1 MEQPAKYIDKYT
13 KIWRELGFYERFEQV
28 VAIFL
33 SILISIIIFFACFQ
47 IALDVY
53 DLIILKDDLTA
64 PDTFRNLFAGILTVL
79 IALEFNHSIVKVIER
94 KQSIIQVRIVVQIA
108 ILAMVRKF
116 ILIDLAKTEAMV
128 LIGLAAIVAALA
140 ALHWAVKHSESKGG
154 LPLGRGRDAKD
165 D

>member
-1 MEQPAKYIDKYT
+1 MEQPTKLIDKYT

-33 SILISIIIFFACFQ
+33 SVLISVIIFFACIQ

-79 IALEFNHSIVKVIER
+79 IALEFNHSIVQVIER

-108 ILAMVRKF
+108 ILALVRKF
-116 ILIDLAKTEAMV
+116 ILLDLAKTEAMV
-128 LIGLAAIVAALA
+128 LIGLGAIVLSLA
-140 ALHWAVKHSESKGG
+140 ALHWAVKYTDSRHS
-154 LPLGRGRDAKD
+154 
-165 D
+165 

>member
-47 IALDVY
+47 IA
-53 DLIILKDDLTA
+53 
-64 PDTFRNLFAGILTVL
+64 
-79 IALEFNHSIVKVIER
+79 
-94 KQSIIQVRIVVQIA
+94 

-128 LIGLAAIVAALA
+128 LIGLAAIVTALA
-140 ALHWAVKHSESKGG
+140 ALHWAVKHSESKGV
-154 LPLGRGRDAKD
+154 LPLGRGREAKD